1 MTTYFT
7 ASELSR
13 ELGIPLNRITNAVES
28 GLLAA
33 DGRAG
38 SNKNSAFIFAST
50 RIREIEAA
58 LAGGQPAIHSEPIRD
73 IALVSVKAAAI
84 HRAIKEGKE

>member
-1 MTTYFT
+1 MKHFFT

-28 GLLAA
+28 GLLTA

-38 SNKNSAFIFAST
+38 SNKNSALIFAST

-58 LAGGQPAIHSEPIRD
+58 LSADRPAVTRLISPFQ
-73 IALVSVKAAAI
+73 
-84 HRAIKEGKE
+84 

>member
-1 MTTYFT
+1 MKHFFT

-28 GLLAA
+28 GLLTA

-38 SNKNSAFIFAST
+38 SNKNSALIFAST

-58 LAGGQPAIHSEPIRD
+58 LSADRPVTRLISPFQ
-73 IALVSVKAAAI
+73 
-84 HRAIKEGKE
+84 